1 MYQIGALL
9 FYGETGV
16 CRVADIQIR
25 SPGRGEPERSYY
37 VLEPLYQSCTI
48 TTPVDNDKVFMR
60 PILTREEANALID
73 RIPQIKAQGFYSRAL
88 RELTDHYQ
96 AALKTHDCQ
105 AYLEL
110 TMSIYAK
117 KQDLEAHKRKVGAL
131 DQRFMKRAEDL
142 LFGELAAALGIPREE
157 VPDYIA
163 RRVEGQAPSD

>member
-16 CRVADIQIR
+16 CRVADIQVR

-48 TTPVDNDKVFMR
+48 TTPVDSDKVFMR
-60 PILTREEANALID
+60 PILTREEADALID
-73 RIPQIKAQGFYSRAL
+73 RIPRIKAQGFYSRAL
-88 RELTDHYQ
+88 RELTGHYQ

-117 KQDLEAHKRKVGAL
+117 KQFAESRKRKFGQVDA
-131 DQRFMKRAEDL
+131 RFMKRAENL
-142 LFGELAAALGIPREE
+142 LYGEFSVALGIPFDD
-157 VPDYIA
+157 VQAYIA
-163 RRVEGQAPSD
+163 ERVSKKV

>member
-16 CRVADIQIR
+16 CRVADIQVR

-48 TTPVDNDKVFMR
+48 TTPVDSNKVFMR

-117 KQDLEAHKRKVGAL
+117 KQDLEAHKRKVGAWTS
-131 DQRFMKRAEDL
+131 A
-142 LFGELAAALGIPREE
+142 
-157 VPDYIA
+157 
-163 RRVEGQAPSD
+163 S